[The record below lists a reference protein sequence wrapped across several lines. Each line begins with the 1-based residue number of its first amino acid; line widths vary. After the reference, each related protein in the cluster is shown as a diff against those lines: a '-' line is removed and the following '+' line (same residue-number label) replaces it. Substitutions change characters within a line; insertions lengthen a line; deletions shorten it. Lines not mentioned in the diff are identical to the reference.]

1 MQHAENF
8 STALARA
15 HAFAEEDKAFE
26 EKNFRELHENEHS
39 EFGGLLKQHEA
50 AQRQLQSRSERAVL
64 EQVFVGAFRNRA
76 FKNCAQL
83 ITSPPTDIP
92 SEGGLPEEQVELLQ
106 EATSPS
112 SPLLQEA
119 TPPSSPDAPLRRP
132 TFKRKGDVQ
141 LDLMGMEQQV
151 KNGNWRLYSEQLG
164 AMQGLL
170 QDLRADFPRRL
181 HDAES
186 QTSSVLVNKLVHMY
200 AALRVCLLMWRP
212 PQVCHMYAAPL
223 RDVLKRTEYD
233 WLHIAAI
240 ATAGC
245 DFFRELHSPS
255 LENAPDQETSRKTH
269 GLAMALPNL
278 DSVA

>member
-186 QTSSVLVNKLVHMY
+186 QTSSVLVNKLVHM
-200 AALRVCLLMWRP
+200 
-212 PQVCHMYAAPL
+212 
-223 RDVLKRTEYD
+223 DVLKRTEYD